1 MSDKEMRSKG
11 VQESFSEV
19 KEYRSEG
26 VKTNV
31 SSADGLSSTLQSE
44 AKTPKLLNS
53 YKGAQRKKLLNS

>member
-31 SSADGLSSTLQSE
+31 
-44 AKTPKLLNS
+44 
-53 YKGAQRKKLLNS
+53 